1 MVNYLRINTQNY
13 GLTGAAK
20 KLTMLTRFVTTVFP
34 RVEKELQGW
43 KEIIDKAADQELRQ
57 QGLASIEKKKFHC
70 LGGSVYTLME
80 GAHQDTLFFIVALQT
95 ISDYL
100 DNLCDRA
107 DCLDMAAFRQLH
119 LAFTDALEPEDTA
132 GSRDYY
138 SLYPHKDDGGYLASL
153 VAECRKVLIQLPSY
167 QLVKE
172 DVMDLASLYS
182 SLQTYKHTYI
192 PLREGYLQEFF
203 AEHRTELPG
212 LDWWEFAA
220 ATGSTLG
227 IFALIAAATTE
238 KDYLS
243 RIDKKTAS
251 LVAACCEAG
260 ARIREA
266 SPEEVDAHAAFG
278 RNLGMCFQIIDDI
291 LDFTADEKTL
301 GKPANSDFSQGILTL
316 PVIYL
321 LQDSNWSQPVR
332 RMIAKRSFTNDE
344 LSFVKEGIHKT
355 TSLQLAYQKALEYQ
369 DRARACL
376 ASLTTTPEPVRP
388 IFHRITEM
396 VIDRIR

>member
-227 IFALIAAATTE
+227 IFALIAAAARTKLDGETAKKITKGYFPWICGLHILLDYFIDQEEDRQEGDLNFLSYYETKEHCCERLILFLEQSLEQAAQMPDPLFHTTVVQGLPAF
-238 KDYLS
+238 YLS
-243 RIDKKTAS
+243 DPKVEAQGLESDSMAILETGGNETMRMYRVCRSLRKK
-251 LVAACCEAG
+251 
-260 ARIREA
+260 
-266 SPEEVDAHAAFG
+266 
-278 RNLGMCFQIIDDI
+278 
-291 LDFTADEKTL
+291 
-301 GKPANSDFSQGILTL
+301 GKI
-316 PVIYL
+316 
-321 LQDSNWSQPVR
+321 
-332 RMIAKRSFTNDE
+332 
-344 LSFVKEGIHKT
+344 
-355 TSLQLAYQKALEYQ
+355 
-369 DRARACL
+369 
-376 ASLTTTPEPVRP
+376 
-388 IFHRITEM
+388 
-396 VIDRIR
+396 